1 MLNRIHLLRFAFG
14 LAYLS
19 LGIGFL
25 MALFSHWAYDDPF
38 ITYRYATNLASG
50 LGFVYNPGE
59 HVLST
64 TTPLFTILLMSL
76 SFIWPAIPSLAN
88 VIGVISLL
96 TGALF
101 LRDLANSWKVPL
113 VGWVGLLL
121 YPTFPLLVMTI
132 GSETPLY
139 LALCLGAFAFYA
151 RGSYRLTAVL
161 AALAFLTR
169 PDGVLVAVVLGVDYL
184 VRFIYI
190 RTRHA
195 DAANENES
203 KKTSQFD
210 ACSAESSQPGA
221 LQVPW
226 GAVMIFLSLSI
237 PWFIYAWMNFGSPFP
252 ATMAARQFQGS
263 MAISERFAPGLLTIV
278 RQYSTHW
285 HYWLQLIL
293 SIGGLAYLALRAPRW
308 VLLISWTAIYF
319 LGYSMLGVS
328 RYFWYYASLMP
339 GFVVLV
345 GLGFEGLSRLAGL
358 KLNLEDGV
366 YQKGNYRNL
375 RGWMAPLT
383 IGVLSALFIAQ
394 IVHLDQIHA
403 SPDARYPVYR
413 EVGEWL
419 RANTESEAKVAT
431 LEVGI
436 IGYYSHRHMIDFAGL
451 IQPEVAAQLSVHT
464 NYEDA
469 ALWALQT
476 YQPEYIVLHDEVFPR
491 IEQTY
496 VEDRCTLAQRYL
508 GANYSYARNISIYA
522 CNIN

>member
-1 MLNRIHLLRFAFG
+1 MINRIRLLRYAFG
-14 LAYLS
+14 VAYLS
-19 LGIGFL
+19 LGMGFL
-25 MALFSHWAYDDPF
+25 MAMFSHWAYDDPF

-50 LGFVYNPGE
+50 FGFVYNPGE

-76 SFIWPAIPSLAN
+76 SFVWPSIPSLAN

-101 LRDLANSWKVPL
+101 LWDLANSWNVPM

-161 AALAFLTR
+161 AALALLTR
-169 PDGVLVAVVLGVDYL
+169 PDGVLLAVVLGVDYL

-190 RTRHA
+190 RPRQV
-195 DAANENES
+195 AAAYLNQS
-203 KKTSQFD
+203 QDTSQFD
-210 ACSAESSQPGA
+210 ACSAELSQPCA
-221 LQVPW
+221 RRVPW

-237 PWFIYAWMNFGSPFP
+237 PWFVYAWMNFGSPFP

-263 MAISERFAPGLLTIV
+263 MAISERFAPGLLTIA
-278 RQYSTHW
+278 RQYSTRW

-293 SIGGLAYLALRAPRW
+293 STAGLVYLALRAPRW

-328 RYFWYYASLMP
+328 RYFWYYAPLVP

-358 KLNLEDGV
+358 KLNLEEGE
-366 YQKGNYRNL
+366 YLKRNYRNL
-375 RGWMAPLT
+375 RGWMALLT

-394 IVHLDQIHA
+394 IVHLDQIQA

-419 RANTESEAKVAT
+419 RANTDPGTKVAT

-436 IGYYSHRHMIDFAGL
+436 IGYYSHKHMIDFAGL
-451 IQPEVAAQLSVHT
+451 IQPQVAPQLSVHT
-464 NYEDA
+464 DYEDA
-469 ALWALQT
+469 ALWALQA
-476 YQPEYIVLHDEVFPR
+476 YQPEYIVLHDGVFPR
-491 IEQTY
+491 VEQTY
-496 VEDRCTLAQRYL
+496 VEDRCTLAQRYI
-508 GANYSYARNISIYA
+508 GANYAYARNISIYA